1 MYNLLDEIAF
11 GSSAPAC
18 LCLCCYGMNV
28 RGGGAISIKRRRGI
42 TNSTWRKREMFPC
55 VLTITDPIPNFH
67 RFLHF
72 LGHGCSKRLESD
84 NEWKFQ
90 CTLEHSLGWFNWLVA
105 VCRHFNINIALIRF
119 PSVVVGGER
128 NPRYSFPFF
137 VQPSILDPTDEMK
150 SINKTCSRMLHISS
164 PRSVPLVAI
173 VVGYWEKFSNKT
185 IHSFIPAVACVVAWE
200 FTTEC
205 ANE

>member
-1 MYNLLDEIAF
+1 MYNLCF
-11 GSSAPAC
+11 RFFCSCC
-18 LCLCCYGMNV
+18 LPQLTV
-28 RGGGAISIKRRRGI
+28 RECGAISIKRRRGI

-128 NPRYSFPFF
+128 NPRFSFLR
-137 VQPSILDPTDEMK
+137 PSTHPRSNWRNE
-150 SINKTCSRMLHISS
+150 INKQNMQPYAPHFFSSVCTTCCRRCCWIL
-164 PRSVPLVAI
+164 RAI
-173 VVGYWEKFSNKT
+173 FE
-185 IHSFIPAVACVVAWE
+185 
-200 FTTEC
+200 
-205 ANE
+205 